1 MAVKIDNDLGRINI
15 SKEAFAVVIGNATN
29 ECYGVVGMASKSPVK
44 DGLAVV
50 LGRDNFA
57 KGVTITTLDSG
68 KVDIEIYVVVAL
80 GVKVSE
86 VCIGIQEKVRYVAEQ
101 TFGDHINDI
110 NVFVQGIKGLE

>member
-15 SKEAFAVVIGNATN
+15 SREAFAVVIGNATN

-50 LGRDNFA
+50 LGRENFA
-57 KGVTITTLDSG
+57 KGVTIATLDSG
-68 KVDIEIYVVVAL
+68 KIDIEIYVVVAL

-86 VCIGIQEKVRYVAEQ
+86 VCLEIQKKVRYVAQQ
-101 TFGDHINDI
+101 TFGDYINDI

>member
-1 MAVKIDNDLGRINI
+1 MAVKIDNELGRIDI
-15 SKEAFAVVIGNATN
+15 SKEAFAIVIGNATN

-50 LGRDNFA
+50 LGRDNFS
-57 KGVTITTLDSG
+57 KGVTITPTDEG
-68 KVDIEIYVVVAL
+68 KIDIEIYVVLAL

-86 VCIGIQEKVRYVAEQ
+86 VCIEIQKKVRYVATQ
-101 TFGDHINDI
+101 TFGDYINDI

>member
-1 MAVKIDNDLGRINI
+1 MAVKIDNELGRINI
-15 SKEAFAVVIGNATN
+15 SKEALAVVIGNATN

-57 KGVTITTLDSG
+57 KGVTITPYAEN

-86 VCIGIQEKVRYVAEQ
+86 VCSGIQTKVRYVAEQ
-101 TFGDHINDI
+101 TFGDYINDI
-110 NVFVQGIKGLE
+110 NIFVQGIKGLE

>member
-1 MAVKIDNDLGRINI
+1 MAVKIDNELGRINI

-50 LGRDNFA
+50 LGRENYA
-57 KGVTITTLDSG
+57 KGVTITATETD
-68 KVDIEIYVVVAL
+68 KIDIEIYVVVAL

-86 VCIGIQEKVRYVAEQ
+86 VCFEIQKKVRYVAER
-101 TFGDHINDI
+101 TFGNHIQDI